1 MPLTE
6 GAGQTCK
13 QDEKAAFQQ
22 AAQIS
27 PKPFVTGWFHNV
39 PSIRTGGFQ
48 LCNIFARNDT
58 LRLLVV
64 NDWNCRVRS
73 TMHIAPLLTHCVGH
87 GRYAGKAALST
98 NWPALL
104 VTRVGTAGLK

>member
-6 GAGQTCK
+6 GAGQTCE

-64 NDWNCRVRS
+64 SDWNCRVRS
-73 TMHIAPLLTHCVGH
+73 TMHIAPLLTRCVDMADMRARPHYRQTGLPFLSRGL
-87 GRYAGKAALST
+87 GR
-98 NWPALL
+98 P
-104 VTRVGTAGLK
+104 V